1 MGESALSFL
10 GVSGEDERVYRHCL
24 RRPRTT
30 LAELCATLGLD
41 PVDALPRLRR
51 LRGLG
56 LVRLVP
62 GGRIAPARPETAM
75 ARLAGAART
84 GGETGHES
92 GRFMA
97 SLASLRAEAAT
108 ARGPAAGRPGV
119 ERVTDLADIRDR
131 VTDWAFQA
139 CDEVLS
145 MTPWRAITPEY
156 LAFARPIALRCL
168 RRGVRFRSIM
178 VAASLDH
185 PPTAAYLAELARHGA
200 GVRLVPEATERLLMS
215 DRLVALLPARGDV
228 LDDGALVVTEPGI
241 IASVAGLFERA
252 WAQAEPYPRPAGLP
266 ETERRVLAA
275 MCSGSLD
282 ETGARAVGVS
292 VRTYRRRVADLM
304 RQLGAGSRAQA
315 ALLARERGWI

>member
-1 MGESALSFL
+1 MGEIALSFL

-30 LAELCATLGLD
+30 LPELCATLGLD

-51 LRGLG
+51 LRSLG
-56 LVRLVP
+56 LVRLAP
-62 GGRIAPARPETAM
+62 GGRIAPALPETAV
-75 ARLAGAART
+75 ARLAAATDGR
-84 GGETGHES
+84 GTGHES
-92 GRFMA
+92 GRVMA

-108 ARGPAAGRPGV
+108 AGGSAAGRPGV
-119 ERVTDLADIRDR
+119 ELVTDLADIRDR

-145 MTPWRAITPEY
+145 MTPWSAITPEY

-178 VAASLDH
+178 VADSLGH
-185 PPTAAYLAELARHGA
+185 PPTAAYIDELARNGA
-200 GVRLVPEATERLLMS
+200 RVRLVPTATERLLMS
-215 DRLVALLPARGDV
+215 DRRVALLPARGDV
-228 LDDGALVVTEPGI
+228 LDHGALIVTEPGI
-241 IASVAGLFERA
+241 VASVASLFERA
-252 WAQAEPYPRPAGLP
+252 WAQAEPHPRPAGLP

-292 VRTYRRRVADLM
+292 VRTYRRRVAELM